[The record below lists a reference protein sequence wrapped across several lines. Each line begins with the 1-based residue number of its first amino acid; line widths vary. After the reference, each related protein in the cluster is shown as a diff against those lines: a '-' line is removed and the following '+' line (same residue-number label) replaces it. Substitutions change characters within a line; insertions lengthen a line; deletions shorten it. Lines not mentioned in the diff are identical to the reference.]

1 MPHLTI
7 HQYPG
12 FKFLLVVAQN
22 ACQNTVWCCRGGG
35 IADVMPH
42 IPSGQTSTT
51 VL

>member
-1 MPHLTI
+1 M
-7 HQYPG
+7 
-12 FKFLLVVAQN
+12 LVKILSGVAEGG
-22 ACQNTVWCCRGGG
+22 GGG